1 MIRFSIIVQKRPKG
15 LKAENYQFSILLQEV
30 MIIMRMERNE

>member
-15 LKAENYQFSILLQEV
+15 LKAENYQFRILLQEV
-30 MIIMRMERNE
+30 KDDHNENGEK